1 MVDDSL
7 INRKLLRRILE
18 VDNYRIIEAEN
29 GVEAWKIIIGKENHI
44 SLILLDLTMPLMN
57 GYELLEKMRENGII
71 SSIPVIVTTGS
82 EQDNAE
88 IKSLDSGASDF
99 ITKPYNP
106 ELVRRRVSSLL
117 RLFDNALFL
126 NQLEIDKVTG
136 LYSAEFFY
144 RHAQMELDENPDK
157 DYEIVCSNIESF
169 RVINSKYGTD
179 VGDSLLRYIANY
191 NKENFGEKS
200 ICGRIG
206 ADIFAVLRTKR
217 EHHSQE
223 EVKEMLNKI
232 IKGAPINNF
241 FMKYGVYTI
250 TDRGLP
256 ISDMCDRAQMAIES
270 IKHQFGYCYAI
281 YDDKFRQKLMREHQL
296 NDYKE
301 QALKESQFLVYLQPK
316 HDSKTR
322 EIVGAEALVRWK
334 HPELGFILPNEF
346 IPLFERN
353 GFITKLDEYVWNIA
367 CQILHR
373 WQNENKKFIPISVN
387 ASRND
392 FMQENLPEM
401 LFNLVKKYD
410 IPAEMLHIEIT
421 ESAYTDNP
429 QQIISVVSS
438 LRYMGFLI
446 EMDDFGSGYSSLNML
461 SELPIDIL
469 KLDMRF
475 MQQADSVITNRKR
488 SILSFII
495 SLSKLLELSTVAE
508 GVETEEEVGLL
519 SEMGCDYIQG
529 YYFAKPMPI
538 DEFEKYLIDYEKS
551 TISTK

>member
-1 MVDDSL
+1 MKRRNLLVVDDSL

-217 EHHSQE
+217 EHHS
-223 EVKEMLNKI
+223 
-232 IKGAPINNF
+232 
-241 FMKYGVYTI
+241 
-250 TDRGLP
+250 
-256 ISDMCDRAQMAIES
+256 
-270 IKHQFGYCYAI
+270 
-281 YDDKFRQKLMREHQL
+281 
-296 NDYKE
+296 
-301 QALKESQFLVYLQPK
+301 
-316 HDSKTR
+316 
-322 EIVGAEALVRWK
+322 
-334 HPELGFILPNEF
+334 
-346 IPLFERN
+346 
-353 GFITKLDEYVWNIA
+353 
-367 CQILHR
+367 
-373 WQNENKKFIPISVN
+373 
-387 ASRND
+387 
-392 FMQENLPEM
+392 
-401 LFNLVKKYD
+401 
-410 IPAEMLHIEIT
+410 
-421 ESAYTDNP
+421 
-429 QQIISVVSS
+429 
-438 LRYMGFLI
+438 
-446 EMDDFGSGYSSLNML
+446 
-461 SELPIDIL
+461 
-469 KLDMRF
+469 
-475 MQQADSVITNRKR
+475 
-488 SILSFII
+488 
-495 SLSKLLELSTVAE
+495 
-508 GVETEEEVGLL
+508 
-519 SEMGCDYIQG
+519 
-529 YYFAKPMPI
+529 
-538 DEFEKYLIDYEKS
+538 
-551 TISTK
+551 

>member
-1 MVDDSL
+1 
-7 INRKLLRRILE
+7 
-18 VDNYRIIEAEN
+18 
-29 GVEAWKIIIGKENHI
+29 
-44 SLILLDLTMPLMN
+44 MPIMN
-57 GYELLEKMRENGII
+57 GYELLERMRESGII

-106 ELVRRRVSSLL
+106 ELVRRRVRSLL
-117 RLFDNALFL
+117 RLFDNAILL
-126 NQLEIDKVTG
+126 NQLEIDKLTG

-144 RHAQMELDENPDK
+144 RHAQQEIEEHPDK
-157 DYEIVCSNIESF
+157 EYEIVCSNIESF
-169 RVINSKYGTD
+169 RVINAKYGTE
-179 VGDSLLRYIANY
+179 VGDSLLCYIANH
-191 NKENFGEKS
+191 NKECLGEDG

-217 EHHSQE
+217 KHRSQE
-223 EVKEMLNKI
+223 EVQERLKNI
-232 IKGAPINNF
+232 IKDAPVNNF
-241 FMKYGVYTI
+241 FMQYGIYTV
-250 TDRGLP
+250 TDRSLT
-256 ISDMCDRAQMAIES
+256 ISDMCDRAQMAIDS
-270 IKHQFGYCYAI
+270 IKHKFGYCYAV

-301 QALKESQFLVYLQPK
+301 QALTGNQFLVYLQPK

-322 EIVGAEALVRWK
+322 EIAGAEALVRWN
-334 HPELGFILPNEF
+334 HPELGFISPGEF
-346 IPLFERN
+346 VPLFERN
-353 GFITKLDEYVWNIA
+353 GFITNLDEYVWDIA
-367 CQILHR
+367 CQTLQR
-373 WQNENKKFIPISVN
+373 WQKEGKKQIPISVN

-392 FMQENLPEM
+392 FMQEDLPEV
-401 LFNLVKKYD
+401 FANLVEQYE
-410 IPAEMLHIEIT
+410 IPAEMLHIEVT

-429 QQIISVVSS
+429 QQLITAVST
-438 LRYMGFLI
+438 LRPMGFLI

-475 MQQADSVITNRKR
+475 MQQGDSAITNGKR
-488 SILSFII
+488 SILSFIV
-495 SLSKLLELSTVAE
+495 SLSKWLQLPTVAE
-508 GVETEEEVGLL
+508 GVETDSEVDLL
-519 SEMGCDYIQG
+519 SAMGCNYIQG

-551 TISTK
+551 TISTKKAHLQ